1 MHLWVNVTSF
11 TLSPRVGQ
19 YPENEAQFCQYLYSM
34 TKLNS
39 LQSEEHRSSQTKALT
54 FSFDEAK
61 EKKTEKIQCLR
72 LSVRNSYAW
81 TFTILTFLATFYWY
95 WSDEACLYST
105 TGKINHIH
113 EAYCQYYA
121 HNTLQINMG
130 VLNNI
135 CIILMVNLNIFLH
148 SFMTSMPVIWDC
160 KVELQYAAKQQVW
173 PCMTFLTCARLGL

>member
-1 MHLWVNVTSF
+1 MWANIQKTNHSF
-11 TLSPRVGQ
+11 VS
-19 YPENEAQFCQYLYSM
+19 
-34 TKLNS
+34 
-39 LQSEEHRSSQTKALT
+39 
-54 FSFDEAK
+54 
-61 EKKTEKIQCLR
+61 
-72 LSVRNSYAW
+72 
-81 TFTILTFLATFYWY
+81 TFTPWQSWIVSKARSTDRAKPKPWHLALMRPKRKRLRKFLATFYWY
-95 WSDEACLYST
+95 WSDEAYLYST

-130 VLNNI
+130 FLNNI

-148 SFMTSMPVIWDC
+148 SFMTSMPVIWDG